1 MLTTQIK
8 YDIIYKRG
16 DIRLNDINKRIAEV
30 FYFLKKEKKI
40 TQKSFG
46 EKANLSRD
54 IVINILYDRVPPN
67 ERHIK
72 ALCNAH
78 HIRYA
83 WVMTGEGEMFEELD
97 EEQEFAFAL
106 GEMLFDER
114 PNIKRTLMKV
124 FMECNEEEVAA
135 LYEFCK
141 KRVAEQEKSEGENEN
156 G

>member
-1 MLTTQIK
+1 MEEKEYGEAQ
-8 YDIIYKRG
+8 
-16 DIRLNDINKRIAEV
+16 NKRIAEA
-30 FYFLKKEKKI
+30 FAYLKKEKGM
-40 TQKSFG
+40 TQREFA
-46 EKANLSRD
+46 EKANVNYGVVTNMIYNRSK
-54 IVINILYDRVPPN
+54 PN
-67 ERHIK
+67 K
-72 ALCNAH
+72 SFLTLLCNAH
-78 HIRYA
+78 HIRFK

-135 LYEFCK
+135 LYELCK
-141 KRVAEQEKSEGENEN
+141 KWVAEQEKTEGENKN